1 MKVAETS
8 STLSGAL
15 HDLNMALQFEGFEP
29 REMFPLRGY
38 KVVPLCYP
46 HGLVDAHNGVAFLE
60 TAFTKAAI
68 TAGFAV
74 NTSGYN
80 GNIEATMSLPEVNL
94 FIGYNPIAGA
104 YHFVVSKKS

>member
-1 MKVAETS
+1 MELVKSAFIGGV
-8 STLSGAL
+8 L
-15 HDLNMALQFEGFEP
+15 HDLNEALGFEGFEV
-29 REMFPLRGY
+29 RESFPLRGY
-38 KVVPLCYP
+38 KIVPVCYP
-46 HGLVDAHNGVAFLE
+46 HAFMESANGERVLR
-60 TAFTKAAI
+60 TLFTKAAI